1 MLTNFILSIPLT
13 TRFTIGVIVVLTCAT
28 IVAYAEARRAHSVC
42 R

>member
-13 TRFTIGVIVVLTCAT
+13 TRFTIGAIVVLTCAAV
-28 IVAYAEARRAHSVC
+28 VAYAEARRAYSVC